1 MKIFIAGSGKLATAI
16 LSAPLSFP
24 SCDVL
29 KWETSYATTNE
40 KAILVHAGSG
50 RQLNECIEF
59 CKKTGSVFIEL
70 STGLVTENM
79 AADFTL
85 IICPNTSILLLKTM
99 NMLKL
104 YGHYFSKDKISI
116 TESHQSAKKSVP
128 GTAYNIAESLN
139 VSSADIKSIRETDAQ
154 LNQVGIPAEYLDKHA
169 YHKIIIEDGP
179 DQVIIETKVLGHHS
193 YVNGVTK
200 IINAVLENS
209 FEKRKYNVL
218 ELIDKNML

>member
-29 KWETSYATTNE
+29 KWETDYATNE
-40 KAILVHAGSG
+40 KAIIVHAGSG
-50 RQLNECIEF
+50 RQLDECIEF
-59 CKKTGSVFIEL
+59 CKKTGSLLIEL
-70 STGLVTENM
+70 STGLVTESM

-104 YGHYFSKDKISI
+104 YGHYFSKNNISI
-116 TESHQSAKKSVP
+116 IESHQSAKKSVP
-128 GTAYNIAESLN
+128 GTAYNLAHSLN
-139 VSSADIKSIRETDAQ
+139 FPSAEIKSIREAGTQ
-154 LNQVGIPAEYLDKHA
+154 LNEVGIPAEYLDKHA

-179 DQVIIETKVLGHHS
+179 DQVIIETKVLGHDS
-193 YVNGVTK
+193 YVNGVKK

-209 FEKRKYNVL
+209 FERRKYDVL
-218 ELIDKNML
+218 ELIDRNML

>member
-1 MKIFIAGSGKLATAI
+1 MKIFIVGSGKLASAI

-24 SCDVL
+24 SCEVV
-29 KWETSYATTNE
+29 KWESDCAKTSE

-50 RQLNECIEF
+50 RQLDECIGF
-59 CKKTGSVFIEL
+59 CKRSGSIFIEL
-70 STGLVTENM
+70 STGLSTESM
-79 AADFTL
+79 IADFTL

-116 TESHQSAKKSVP
+116 IESHQSAKKSVP
-128 GTAYNIAESLN
+128 GTAYNFADSLHFPPD
-139 VSSADIKSIRETDAQ
+139 DIKSIREPNTQ
-154 LNQVGIPAEYLDKHA
+154 LNEVGIPSEYLGKHA

-179 DQVIIETKVLGHHS
+179 DQVTIETKVLGHES
-193 YVNGVTK
+193 YVNGVKK
-200 IINAVLENS
+200 IITAALENS
-209 FEKRKYNVL
+209 FENRRYNVL

>member
-1 MKIFIAGSGKLATAI
+1 MKIFIVGSGKLASAI

-24 SCDVL
+24 SCEVAQ
-29 KWETSYATTNE
+29 WESDFATTNE

-50 RQLNECIEF
+50 RQLDECIGF
-59 CKKTGSVFIEL
+59 CKKTGSIFIEL
-70 STGLVTENM
+70 STGLPTESM

-85 IICPNTSILLLKTM
+85 IVCPNTSILLLKTM

-104 YGHYFSKDKISI
+104 YGHHFSKDKISI

-128 GTAYNIAESLN
+128 GTAYNLAHSLN
-139 VSSADIKSIRETDAQ
+139 FPPADIQSIRSADTQ
-154 LNQVGIPAEYLDKHA
+154 LNEVGIPAAYLDKHA

-179 DQVIIETKVLGHHS
+179 DQVIIETKVLGHDS
-193 YVNGVTK
+193 YVNGVKK
-200 IINAVLENS
+200 IIAAVLENS
-209 FEKRKYNVL
+209 FEKRTYNVL

>member
-1 MKIFIAGSGKLATAI
+1 MKIFIVGSGKLANAI
-16 LSAPLSFP
+16 LSAPSSFP

-29 KWETSYATTNE
+29 KWETDYATTNE
-40 KAILVHAGSG
+40 KTIIVHAGSG
-50 RQLNECIEF
+50 RQLDECIEF
-59 CKKTGSVFIEL
+59 CKKTGSIFIEL
-70 STGLVTENM
+70 STGLLTESM

-85 IICPNTSILLLKTM
+85 IVCPNTSILLLKTM

-116 TESHQSAKKSVP
+116 IESHQSAKESVP
-128 GTAYNIAESLN
+128 GTAYNFAHSLN
-139 VSSADIKSIRETDAQ
+139 FPSTDIKSIREADAQ
-154 LNQVGIPAEYLDKHA
+154 LNEVGIPAAYLDKHA
-169 YHKIIIEDGP
+169 YHKITIEDGP
-179 DQVIIETKVLGHHS
+179 DQVTIETKVLGHDS

-209 FEKRKYNVL
+209 FEKRAYNVL